1 MDKSADAFRTISEAA
16 SELALPQHVLRFW
29 ETRFPQ
35 IKPMKRAGGR
45 RYYRPQD
52 LQLLHGIKHLLYAE
66 GFTIKGVQKILK
78 EQGARAV
85 AAGAVAAQDAY
96 ASPTDDVT
104 QSPLAEG
111 WDESDSDLT
120 DDQPAPPGDDGA
132 SAGHESAPVLESGDI
147 SRTFSPGEIAKLEE
161 ILIELG
167 ECARILAAAR
177 RH

>member
-16 SELALPQHVLRFW
+16 SELGLPQHVLRFW

-78 EQGARAV
+78 EQGHRAV
-85 AAGAVAAQDAY
+85 AAGAVAAHDAD
-96 ASPTDDVT
+96 ASPADDAMGPAFAE
-104 QSPLAEG
+104 SPA
-111 WDESDSDLT
+111 ESDPALT
-120 DDQPAPPGDDGA
+120 ECEPGPPADG
-132 SAGHESAPVLESGDI
+132 GGNGEFYSAPESGDVP
-147 SRTFSPGEIAKLEE
+147 RAFSAGEIAKLEE
-161 ILIELG
+161 ILIELA
-167 ECARILAAAR
+167 ECVRILAAAR
-177 RH
+177 GD

>member
-16 SELALPQHVLRFW
+16 SELGLPQHVLRFW

-78 EQGARAV
+78 EQGARVV
-85 AAGAVAAQDAY
+85 AAGTVATQDAH
-96 ASPTDDVT
+96 ALSPDEVSD
-104 QSPLAEG
+104 SPLAQSLI
-111 WDESDSDLT
+111 ESDADLT
-120 DDQPAPPGDDGA
+120 DDEPALPGDDAAHADG
-132 SAGHESAPVLESGDI
+132 ESAPVFESGDA
-147 SRTFSPGEIAKLEE
+147 SQTFSPSEIAKLEE
-161 ILIELG
+161 ILIELA
-167 ECARILAAAR
+167 ECVRILAAAR
-177 RH
+177 RR